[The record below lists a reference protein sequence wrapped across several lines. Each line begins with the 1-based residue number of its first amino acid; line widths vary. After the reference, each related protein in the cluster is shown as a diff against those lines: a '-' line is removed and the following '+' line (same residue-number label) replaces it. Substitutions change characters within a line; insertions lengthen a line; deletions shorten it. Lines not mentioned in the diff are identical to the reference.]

1 MRTTTTLIL
10 AALAVLQGCSSCD
23 TVPTNALQECQAS
36 QVLPDKVQTDILF
49 VIDDSGSM
57 SEEQANLANSLG
69 AFISALAASPVE
81 NEFRI
86 AVTNTSIEGFIT
98 VANPTPAQAYTV
110 SPAIGVPYPDGALL
124 AIAQVGGQP
133 SPIAGG
139 NFIYD
144 TALYPQTGGWG
155 GNRILDAG
163 MTSLQQDFKVNVVVG
178 THGSGREQPFR
189 AARLALTSRLGDA
202 NAGFLRPG
210 ARLAIFFLTD
220 EDDCSGDPNTAVSSD
235 TQCHT
240 LATKND
246 PALMDSVT
254 DFAAFLLGPIGG
266 ELRDVSVGAI
276 AGFDPATLQPSC
288 GTCANAGCA
297 SALEQADRFDQLLTA
312 LGDARMQ
319 VGSICVP
326 DFSPAL
332 LRFAEQLTPS
342 SLPLQG
348 TPADWRLLA
357 VKLTKA
363 DGTVIACPV
372 ALDGTPE
379 ATAPATGAI
388 YSPPAFGR
396 PAQLTF
402 QNACLLGLGDR
413 IDVSIVCAG

>member
-1 MRTTTTLIL
+1 MRRTTTALTLL
-10 AALAVLQGCSSCD
+10 CAATAVLHGCACD
-23 TVPTNALQECQAS
+23 TVPSNAVEDCQAT

-57 SEEQANLANSLG
+57 SGEQANLANSLG
-69 AFISALAASPVE
+69 VFIAALAASPVE

-86 AVTNTSIEGFIT
+86 AVTNTSIEGFKAT
-98 VANPTPAQAYTV
+98 ATSTPAQAYGGGP
-110 SPAIGVPYPDGALL
+110 SAGVPYPDGALV
-124 AIAQVGGQP
+124 AITQSGGLGV
-133 SPIAGG
+133 SGD
-139 NFIYD
+139 FIYD
-144 TALYPQTGGWG
+144 AALYPQTGGWG

-163 MTSLQQDFKVNVVVG
+163 MTSLQQDFRANVLVG
-178 THGSGREQPFR
+178 TQGSGREQPFR
-189 AARLALTSRLGDA
+189 AARLALTDRLAEA

-210 ARLAIFFLTD
+210 ARLAVFFLTD
-220 EDDCSGDPNTAVSSD
+220 EDDCSGDPSTSVSTNAECHDLAVKD
-235 TQCHT
+235 
-240 LATKND
+240 D
-246 PALMDSVT
+246 PALMDGVT
-254 DFAAFLLGPIGG
+254 DFAGFLLGPIGG

-276 AGFDPATLQPSC
+276 AGFDPVTLQPSAC
-288 GTCANAGCA
+288 TCAGAGCG
-297 SALEQADRFDQLLTA
+297 ALDQADRIDQLRAA

-319 VGSICVP
+319 VGSICAA

-332 LRFAEQLTPS
+332 LRFAAQLTPS

-363 DGTVIACPV
+363 GGAVVACTV

-379 ATAPATGAI
+379 APAADAI

-402 QNACLLGLGDR
+402 QNACTLGLGDR